1 MLVQRMQSVLKEHG
15 LEMQTGFTPDRGTI
29 DGMFTVLMA
38 LAKRKEHNLD
48 TFCLF
53 IDLHKAKC
61 HQLRSSKFSDNS
73 DCQLISSI

>member
-1 MLVQRMQSVLKEHG
+1 MQSVLKEHG

-53 IDLHKAKC
+53 IDLQKAFDSVPRAALFASG
-61 HQLRSSKFSDNS
+61 HGNARLARRRQST
-73 DCQLISSI
+73 